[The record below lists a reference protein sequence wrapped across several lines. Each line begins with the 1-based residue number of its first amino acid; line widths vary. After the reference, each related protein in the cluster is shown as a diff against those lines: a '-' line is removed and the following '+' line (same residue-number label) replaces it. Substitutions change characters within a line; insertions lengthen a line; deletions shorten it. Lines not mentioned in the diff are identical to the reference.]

1 MLARMIDP
9 AKLSKQQ
16 LLDLVQDQVA
26 KLEANQT
33 QLADRETQLSAQS
46 KELAQDKDQ
55 AWTTTEARARLMGFV
70 GENIRAFND
79 GAPINVVS

>member
-16 LLDLVQDQVA
+16 LLDLVQEQVA

-46 KELAQDKDQ
+46 KELAQDQ